1 MMFQRFEREDIEE
14 VSAFALMDTKYRTNI
29 TTYTHE
35 FNQHVQ
41 MLPKHMRKD
50 QQTLILI
57 YMHGLRVPGT
67 GLLRVTLKNQMALQG
82 LCTVNQVQNEALK
95 IESVLQSGRA
105 GSNPSVAAAGA
116 YGSTRTASTSSP
128 SSRFSRGTPPR
139 RPAFSPPQKLNHIA
153 GGSSDQYGGDSSLD
167 DMNALIEGNGN
178 DDGEEDASDEQARL
192 PSFHEDDESK
202 SSLPSGGG
210 ATADEVEQVM
220 LHAMRAQA
228 KFGERLKV
236 SPEEIL
242 RCRKLNLCFKCKRP
256 GHMASACSTTN
267 GQSKNL

>member
-1 MMFQRFEREDIEE
+1 MTP
-14 VSAFALMDTKYRTNI
+14 VTAFALMDTKYRTNI

-41 MLPKHMRKD
+41 MLPKHLRKD

-67 GLLRVTLKNQMALQG
+67 GLLVVTLKNQMALQG

-95 IESVLQSGRA
+95 IESVLRSGRS
-105 GSNPSVAAAGA
+105 GGNPSVAAAGT
-116 YGSTRTASTSSP
+116 YVSTRPASTSSP

-139 RPAFSPPQKLNHIA
+139 RPTFSTPQSLNHVAA
-153 GGSSDQYGGDSSLD
+153 GVDQYGGDSSID
-167 DMNALIEGNGN
+167 DMNALIEGDGN
-178 DDGEEDASDEQARL
+178 DDGEDSSDEQAKL
-192 PSFHEDDESK
+192 PSFHEEDESK
-202 SSLPSGGG
+202 SSVPSGGG
-210 ATADEVEQVM
+210 ASADEVEQVM
-220 LHAMRAQA
+220 LHAMKAQA
-228 KFGERLKV
+228 KFGDRLKI

-256 GHMASACSTTN
+256 GHMASACPSTN
-267 GQSKNL
+267 GQPKNL